1 MNAPRKFNGIE
12 RAAVLMMVVGDEEAA
27 AILQK
32 LDPDEVRQLG
42 TAMMSVADVSE
53 WEMAQVLDDFTG
65 RAQERSAIQFD
76 PRPKLESVVT
86 KALGAERAGA
96 VLARILP
103 PQPNE
108 SITALAWME
117 PTEIAAMLEEEHP
130 QIAAVLMAHLDSVV
144 AAQVLEMLPEAMQ
157 PQVLRRV
164 ARLGPV
170 TSEAIAALTQVL
182 ERHAR
187 QPRRTAGVQMGGTRE
202 AAKIMSSARKITE
215 QKVMPKLAKLDREI
229 ARAIEE
235 QMFVFDNLLELDDKN
250 MGTLLRNIDSDV
262 LVRSLKGV
270 DEAARNRFLSCMSSR
285 AADTIRDEM
294 EARGPMKMAEV
305 LEAQKGMIAIARQ
318 LVKDGTITMPGGG
331 GDDDYV

>member
-1 MNAPRKFNGIE
+1 MNAPRNFTGVE

-32 LDPDEVRQLG
+32 LDPEEVRQLG

-76 PRPKLESVVT
+76 PRPKLEAVVT
-86 KALGAERAGA
+86 KALGPERASTI
-96 VLARILP
+96 LSRILP
-103 PQPNE
+103 PEPNE
-108 SITALAWME
+108 SISALQWMDA
-117 PTEIAAMLEEEHP
+117 TEIAAMLEEEHP
-130 QIAAVLMAHLDSVV
+130 QIAAVLLAHLEP
-144 AAQVLEMLPEAMQ
+144 ATAGQVLEMLPEAIQ

-164 ARLGPV
+164 AKLGPV
-170 TSEAIAALTQVL
+170 TPEALATLTALL
-182 ERHAR
+182 ERHSN
-187 QPRRTAGVQMGGTRE
+187 QPRRVAGVQMGGTRE
-202 AAKIMSSARKITE
+202 AAKIMSSVRKVTE
-215 QKVMPKLAKLDREI
+215 QKVMPKLAKLDRDI

-235 QMFVFDNLLELDDKN
+235 AMFVFDNLLELDDKN
-250 MGTLLRNIDSDV
+250 MGTLLRNIESDV
-262 LVRSLKGV
+262 LVRSLKGA
-270 DEAARNRFLSCMSSR
+270 DEAARTRFLSCMSSR

-294 EARGPMKMAEV
+294 EARGPMKLAEV
-305 LEAQKGMIAIARQ
+305 LEAQKVMIAIARQ